1 MMRRKSSIHT
11 VGRRL
16 AAEDDATSATEY
28 AILLALL
35 VLVAVAAI
43 RGIGERMYNIYENI
57 DTVMPSG

>member
-11 VGRRL
+11 AGKRL
-16 AAEDDATSATEY
+16 GSEDEATSATEY

-43 RGIGERMYNIYENI
+43 RGIGERMYNIYENML
-57 DTVMPSG
+57 T